1 MTDTKPDDTLTIEN
15 TETSTQARP
24 RKVAVTGASGMIGS
38 EVVRRLSSLGR
49 PVVKLV
55 RGTPKS
61 TVTEAQWSVEEGLV
75 NPSRLEGLYGVIHLA
90 GENIAGGRWT
100 EDMKRRIRS
109 SRVQGTEKLC
119 RDLAKLHRRPKVL
132 VCASAIGYYGD
143 RGTTILDE
151 SSPPGEGF
159 LPEVCRE
166 WEAATKPASDAGIRV
181 VNVRIGV
188 VISKEGGALAKMLL
202 PFKMGAGG
210 KVGSGKQYWS
220 WISHVDVVGV
230 LLHALDCETLSG
242 PVNAVSPNAVTNA
255 EFTDVLGSV
264 LHRPTILP
272 MPAFAAKLALGQMA
286 DDLLLASAHVVP
298 KKLEESGYEFQY
310 PQLRECLQ
318 HELNG

>member
-1 MTDTKPDDTLTIEN
+1 MTDGKQTETHTIDA

-24 RKVAVTGASGMIGS
+24 RKVAVTGTSGMIGS
-38 EVVRRLSSLGR
+38 EVVKRLTTLGR

-61 TVTEAQWSVEEGLV
+61 TVTEAQWNVQEGLV
-75 NPSRLEGLYGVIHLA
+75 NPARLEGVYGVIHLA

-100 EDMKRRIRS
+100 EERKSRIRN
-109 SRVQGTEKLC
+109 SRVLGTEQLC
-119 RDLAKLHRRPKVL
+119 RDLAGLHRKPEVL

-143 RGTTILDE
+143 RGTTVLNE
-151 SSPPGEGF
+151 ESPPGEGF

-166 WEAATKPASDAGIRV
+166 WEAATKPAADAGIRV

-220 WISHVDVVGV
+220 WVSHDDVVGV
-230 LLHALDCETLSG
+230 LLHALDCEQLSG

-255 EFTDVLGSV
+255 EFTKILGSV
-264 LHRPTILP
+264 LHRPTVLP

-298 KKLEESGYEFQY
+298 KKLEETGYEFQY

>member
-1 MTDTKPDDTLTIEN
+1 MTDGKQVDTQIIDA
-15 TETSTQARP
+15 TETSMQARP
-24 RKVAVTGASGMIGS
+24 RKVAVTGASGMIGA
-38 EVVRRLSSLGR
+38 EVVKRLTAKGR
-49 PVVKLV
+49 AVVKLV

-61 TVTEAQWSVEEGLV
+61 TVNEAQWSVEEGLV
-75 NPSRLEGLYGVIHLA
+75 NPARLEGLFGVIHLA

-100 EDMKRRIRS
+100 EDRKRRIRN
-109 SRVQGTEKLC
+109 SRVQGTERLC
-119 RDLAKLHRRPKVL
+119 RDLAALHRKPEVL

-143 RGTTILDE
+143 RGTTVLDE
-151 SSPPGEGF
+151 RSPPGQGF
-159 LPEVCRE
+159 LPDVCLE
-166 WEAATKPASDAGIRV
+166 WEAATKAAADAGIRV

-188 VISKEGGALAKMLL
+188 VLSKQGGALEKMLL
-202 PFKMGAGG
+202 PFKMGVGG

-220 WISHVDVVGV
+220 WVALDDVVGA
-230 LLHALDCETLSG
+230 LLHALDCQKLSG

-255 EFTDVLGSV
+255 EFTSVLGSV

-298 KKLEESGYEFQY
+298 KKLEETGYQFQH

-318 HELNG
+318 QELNG